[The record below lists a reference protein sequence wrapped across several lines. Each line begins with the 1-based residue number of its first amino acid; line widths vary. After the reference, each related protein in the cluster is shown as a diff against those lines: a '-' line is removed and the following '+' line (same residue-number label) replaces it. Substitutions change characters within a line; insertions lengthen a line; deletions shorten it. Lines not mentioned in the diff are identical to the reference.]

1 MLFGLVMVQGEMP
14 LQEEI
19 SDNLLE
25 ISRGKLQRCRHN
37 QISSSLEFGREIG
50 TGDLHL
56 EVFRIQMI
64 FRNEIPRSSH
74 LGLVETNLTSNMRLQ
89 I

>member
-25 ISRGKLQRCRHN
+25 ISRGKLQ
-37 QISSSLEFGREIG
+37 
-50 TGDLHL
+50 
-56 EVFRIQMI
+56 
-64 FRNEIPRSSH
+64 
-74 LGLVETNLTSNMRLQ
+74 
-89 I
+89 